1 MERLLADA
9 RYALRMLLKRPV
21 FTFVAVITLALG
33 IGANTAIFSVINA
46 VLLAPLP
53 YDKPDELT
61 IIYSRHAPSNSE
73 QQPSSLPDVEDWRAQ
88 SESFEQIAAARTIGF
103 NLNDGDEP
111 VQVTGARVSANLF
124 SLLRVQPVLGRE
136 FVERETQPGG
146 EPVALLSYSLWQQRY
161 GGDASLVGR
170 ALRIDGRSYTI
181 VGVLPQGFYFPTP
194 ETLIYVPFIPTKS
207 ELIRGNRF
215 VRVIGRR
222 KATVPLAE
230 AQVEMETIA
239 SRIAEQY
246 RDTNADVSIQ
256 LMPLHEQIVGQV
268 RPALLVLLGAVGCVL
283 LIACANVANLLLA
296 RAAARR
302 NEFAIRTALGASRTR
317 LVRQLL
323 TESVLL
329 SMVGGTLGL
338 LLAMWGVPM
347 LTGISASSI
356 PRVEGVRLDGKVL
369 AFTLL
374 VSFVTGIIFGFAPAL
389 QSSSKR
395 LTESLKEG
403 RKGATGGVLHQRL
416 LNLLV
421 ITEVAV
427 AVVLLVAAGLMIR
440 SFVSISNV
448 APGFNPQGVVTMGI
462 SLSQPGYADIQE
474 QARFYERLLAK
485 VRALPGVQSAAGI
498 NRLPLFGFNA
508 STNFTIQGKPVQS
521 GMEPV
526 ADFRIISPDCF
537 KTMGIPLLAGHD
549 FTERD
554 TKDTSYAAVIN
565 QAMAERFFA
574 GEDPIGKRLQV
585 YPDPMLW
592 REIVGVVGNV
602 KLKGL
607 DADINPAIYV
617 PLPQNPYPNAM
628 RGGFLAVRTE
638 ADTRSIVAAVRNE
651 LKTVDSGVPIAQ
663 VRTMEE
669 IVAGSLAQRRLSMS
683 LLVVFAALAALL
695 AAVGIYGVMAYSVTE
710 RTHEIG
716 LRMAL
721 GASSAD
727 VLRLVMGNG
736 ARLVAAGL
744 AVGLGAAV
752 ALTRVMASLLFQ
764 VSATDPATY
773 VSIAA
778 LLAAIALLASYLPA
792 RKAARV
798 DPMVALRY
806 D

>member
-1 MERLLADA
+1 
-9 RYALRMLLKRPV
+9 
-21 FTFVAVITLALG
+21 
-33 IGANTAIFSVINA
+33 
-46 VLLAPLP
+46 
-53 YDKPDELT
+53 
-61 IIYSRHAPSNSE
+61 
-73 QQPSSLPDVEDWRAQ
+73 
-88 SESFEQIAAARTIGF
+88 
-103 NLNDGDEP
+103 
-111 VQVTGARVSANLF
+111 
-124 SLLRVQPVLGRE
+124 
-136 FVERETQPGG
+136 
-146 EPVALLSYSLWQQRY
+146 
-161 GGDASLVGR
+161 
-170 ALRIDGRSYTI
+170 
-181 VGVLPQGFYFPTP
+181 
-194 ETLIYVPFIPTKS
+194 
-207 ELIRGNRF
+207 
-215 VRVIGRR
+215 
-222 KATVPLAE
+222 
-230 AQVEMETIA
+230 
-239 SRIAEQY
+239 
-246 RDTNADVSIQ
+246 
-256 LMPLHEQIVGQV
+256 
-268 RPALLVLLGAVGCVL
+268 
-283 LIACANVANLLLA
+283 
-296 RAAARR
+296 
-302 NEFAIRTALGASRTR
+302 
-317 LVRQLL
+317 
-323 TESVLL
+323 
-329 SMVGGTLGL
+329 
-338 LLAMWGVPM
+338 MWGVPM

-421 ITEVAV
+421 VAEVAV

-440 SFVSISNV
+440 SFVSISSV
-448 APGFNPQGVVTMGI
+448 APGFNPQGVVTMAI

-521 GMEPV
+521 GNEPV
-526 ADFRIISPDCF
+526 ADFRIVSPDCF

-554 TKDTSYAAVIN
+554 TKDTPYVAVIN

-574 GEDPIGKRLQV
+574 GEDPLGKRLQV
-585 YPDPMLW
+585 YPDPTLW

-628 RGGFLAVRTE
+628 RGGFLAVRTD
-638 ADTRSIVAAVRNE
+638 ADTRSIVSAVRNE

-695 AAVGIYGVMAYSVTE
+695 AAVGIYGVMAYSVSE

-721 GASSAD
+721 GASSGD

-773 VSIAA
+773 ASIAA